1 MELPFLFAKTHLQM
15 SRTPVLAGI
24 SQMRYR
30 QNRQSMSRR
39 FWLVHNRVAALWSA
53 AFTVIFA
60 SYKAV
65 FHIPRLNSAQ
75 CEFVMQLAW
84 QQL

>member
-1 MELPFLFAKTHLQM
+1 MELPFLFAKTHIQM
-15 SRTPVLAGI
+15 SRTPILAGI
-24 SQMRYR
+24 SQMHYR

-39 FWLVHNRVAALWSA
+39 FCMVPNRVAALSSA
-53 AFTVIFA
+53 AFTVISA

-65 FHIPRLNSAQ
+65 FHTPRLDSAR
-75 CEFVMQLAW
+75 CRFVQLAW